1 MSHRAN
7 KARASKRVGR
17 PQQGEQDIR
26 QQLLDA
32 AAACLGRKSWS
43 AISIREVAAEAGS
56 NSAMVSYY
64 FGSKAGLVHALL
76 DSVFAAG
83 TLPEGDAHALSDVP
97 AAERLGVILLEFRR
111 VFAVHPWLLRL
122 IVDDLVSEDRDL
134 RAAFVN
140 TLAGSSAAFL
150 PAFVRLQQQEG
161 YYRSDLDVAW
171 VTVTL
176 LGLMAFPLLAMP
188 ILTEAYGMNADD
200 IHSDAWIAH
209 TQSVFESGLRAD
221 KEST

>member
-1 MSHRAN
+1 MGEVMPRRTAT
-7 KARASKRVGR
+7 KKPGR

-32 AAACLGRKSWS
+32 AAACLGRKAWS
-43 AISIREVAAEAGS
+43 AISIREVAAEAGT

-64 FGSKAGLVHALL
+64 FGGKAGLVHALL
-76 DSVFAAG
+76 DSVLTQG
-83 TLPEGDAHALSDVP
+83 ILPNGDSKALSVVP
-97 AAERLGVILLEFRR
+97 AAERLGVILGEFRR
-111 VFAVHPWLLRL
+111 VFAEHPWLLRL
-122 IVDDLVSEDRDL
+122 IVDDLVSEDRHL
-134 RAAFVN
+134 REAFIS

-150 PAFVRLQQQEG
+150 PAFVRLQQQDG
-161 YYRSDLDVAW
+161 YYRHDLDVAW

-188 ILTEAYGMNADD
+188 ILTEAYGMNAND
-200 IHSDAWIAH
+200 IHSDAWITH